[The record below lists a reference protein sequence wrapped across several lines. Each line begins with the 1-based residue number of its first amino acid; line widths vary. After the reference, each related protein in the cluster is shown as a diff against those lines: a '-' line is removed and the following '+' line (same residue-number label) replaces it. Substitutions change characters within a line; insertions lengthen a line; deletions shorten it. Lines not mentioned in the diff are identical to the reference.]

1 MAAMDL
7 EPPAKKAR
15 TEEDTDSNNVEEALA
30 LL

>member
-7 EPPAKKAR
+7 EPLAKKAR